1 MNSKTNDQT
10 LSEEEMKE
18 FIAKL
23 PEIIKNLE
31 KELAQQKLACLHSG
45 KR

>member
-1 MNSKTNDQT
+1 MNPKTNDQT

-18 FIAKL
+18 LIAEL

-31 KELAQQKLACLHSG
+31 KELAQQQNLNRLPSG
-45 KR
+45 Y